1 MPEAGEVFA
10 GFVIERRLG
19 TGGMGQVYLAR
30 HPRLPRLVA
39 LKLLGEEFAT
49 DAESRARFER
59 EADLVARLDHPNIVS
74 VYDRGMDGGRMW
86 IAMQFVDGVDGSTL
100 EARTMGPERA
110 VFILGETAKALDYA
124 HTVGVLHRDVK
135 PANILLARPT
145 LGHDERILLTDFG
158 IGRLRDDTKQVTQA
172 GTFTA
177 TLAYASPEQLSG
189 RPLDHRADQYSLA
202 CTLFWLLCGSTPFAA
217 DNPGAIISGQLNDPP
232 PPLATRRTGLPPAL
246 DGVLRRA
253 MSKNPADRFATCTEF
268 ATAAE
273 RALTPT
279 EPTMVVPSP
288 ADEPTAIVPPRPPS
302 TAASRPPGPGFDR
315 PPSDRWP
322 QSNLAGA
329 NNVPPPTAPPPQ
341 RAAEPPAQRSGY
353 PPALGSGRSPVQ
365 QSGQPHG
372 QGPGQP
378 PAQGSVQPPAQR
390 FGQPP
395 AHVRGQPSLQGS
407 GEPPVLRTGESLD
420 QKSGRSPEAGRG
432 SRWVGVVTIGVLVLL
447 VVAALIIFATG

>member
-19 TGGMGQVYLAR
+19 SGGMGQVYLAR

-100 EARTMGPERA
+100 EPRTMAAERA
-110 VFILGETAKALDYA
+110 VFILAETAKALDYA

-189 RPLDHRADQYSLA
+189 KPLDHHADQYSLA
-202 CTLFWLLCGSTPFAA
+202 CTLFWLLCGSTPFAS
-217 DNPGAIISGQLNDPP
+217 DNPGAIIAGQLNDPP
-232 PPLATRRTGLPPAL
+232 PPLATRRPGLPPAL

-253 MSKNPADRFATCTEF
+253 MAKNPADRFATCSEF
-268 ATAAE
+268 AAAAE

-279 EPTMVVPSP
+279 EPTVVAAPP
-288 ADEPTAIVPPRPPS
+288 VDDPTTVLDDP
-302 TAASRPPGPGFDR
+302 TTVF
-315 PPSDRWP
+315 
-322 QSNLAGA
+322 N
-329 NNVPPPTAPPPQ
+329 PPPAPPVPAQ
-341 RAAEPPAQRSGY
+341 PPVRPPAQQPPVRQPAQVSSVR
-353 PPALGSGRSPVQ
+353 PPAGGNRWIAVVSLGV
-365 QSGQPHG
+365 
-372 QGPGQP
+372 
-378 PAQGSVQPPAQR
+378 
-390 FGQPP
+390 
-395 AHVRGQPSLQGS
+395 
-407 GEPPVLRTGESLD
+407 
-420 QKSGRSPEAGRG
+420 
-432 SRWVGVVTIGVLVLL
+432 IVLL
-447 VVAALIIFATG
+447 VLAALLIWATG